1 MFIDGMKYIISLDM
15 LFYVQPGKDACFA
28 RKQIIVIIEDYLK
41 N

>member
-1 MFIDGMKYIISLDM
+1 